1 MRRQRAARGASVR
14 AARRWRSATA
24 AAKVCALEEKETERR
39 RFEGEGG
46 ELTSSP
52 LFNSEGRS
60 CALDL
65 LRTISVTDEELPRDP
80 PHDRPHDRPQEANR
94 SVWRI

>member
-1 MRRQRAARGASVR
+1 MR
-14 AARRWRSATA
+14 
-24 AAKVCALEEKETERR
+24 
-39 RFEGEGG
+39 EGG
-46 ELTSSP
+46 KLTSSP

-65 LRTISVTDEELPRDP
+65 LHTISVTDGELPHDPPHDP